1 MIGRCS
7 WLVNLE
13 NKWYDRQCLKR
24 ICMKCVMD
32 MKWIKSLEMERI
44 RMKIDEK
51 LLFVWQRAE
60 EYK

>member
-1 MIGRCS
+1 
-7 WLVNLE
+7 
-13 NKWYDRQCLKR
+13 
-24 ICMKCVMD
+24 MKCVMD

-51 LLFVWQRAE
+51 LLFAWQRAE